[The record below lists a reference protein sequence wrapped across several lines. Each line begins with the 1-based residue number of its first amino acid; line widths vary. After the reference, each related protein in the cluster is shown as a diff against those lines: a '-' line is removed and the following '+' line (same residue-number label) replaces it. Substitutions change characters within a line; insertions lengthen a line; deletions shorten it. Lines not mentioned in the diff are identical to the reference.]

1 MNSPNV
7 TIIDYGVGN
16 LGSILNMFKKIGV
29 EAKLTQSIND
39 VIDAKKLLLPGVG
52 SFDYGMKMLNDTG
65 YVEAINQKVLTEKIS
80 ILGIC
85 LGMQLMTKRSDE
97 GSLNGLG
104 WFDAETV
111 KFDLDTTI
119 FKVPHMG
126 WNEVKVEKPNKLFE
140 DMYDEP
146 RFYFVH
152 SYHIKCNK
160 KEDVLLTTKYGYDF
174 VCGIRKDNIYGAQ
187 FHPEKSHKYGMKLLK
202 NFADNC

>member
-1 MNSPNV
+1 VV

-160 KEDVLLTTKYGYDF
+160 NEDVLLTTKYGYDF

>member
-1 MNSPNV
+1 
-7 TIIDYGVGN
+7 
-16 LGSILNMFKKIGV
+16 MFKKIGV

-160 KEDVLLTTKYGYDF
+160 NEDVLLTTKYGYDF

>member
-1 MNSPNV
+1 MV

>member
-1 MNSPNV
+1 MV

-140 DMYDEP
+140 HMYDEP

>member
-1 MNSPNV
+1 MV

-160 KEDVLLTTKYGYDF
+160 NEDVLLTTKYGYDF

>member
-1 MNSPNV
+1 
-7 TIIDYGVGN
+7 
-16 LGSILNMFKKIGV
+16 MFKKIGV

-202 NFADNC
+202 NFADNCYWEGLELYLYCY

>member
-1 MNSPNV
+1 MV

-65 YVEAINQKVLTEKIS
+65 YVEASNQKVLTEKIS

-140 DMYDEP
+140 HMYDEP